1 MNRSRLLTLVGLKTT
16 IAQQAVR
23 REAQKLAVELARL
36 NTLLKQIGDLE
47 LSYKDHLSLPALRP
61 SEYRDTVSILAR
73 LQDRRTIDSS
83 RLTLLTV
90 ERDRLAAMLAEK
102 QRHIDR
108 LGDEAKQARRDERAE
123 RDKLQEVLLPERR
136 KQ

>member
-1 MNRSRLLTLVGLKTT
+1 MNRSRLLALVGLKTT

-47 LSYKDHLSLPALRP
+47 RSYNNHLSLPALR
-61 SEYRDTVSILAR
+61 SAEYRDTISILAR
-73 LQDRRTIDSS
+73 LQDRRSLDTS
-83 RLTLLTV
+83 RLEMLTV
-90 ERDRLAAMLAEK
+90 ERDRLSAMLREK

-108 LGDEAKQARRDERAE
+108 LADEAKQARKEEQEERE
-123 RDKLQEVLLPERR
+123 KKQESLIPARR
-136 KQ
+136 K